1 MSFFP
6 TEKTKVEKESI
17 YFNIYNL
24 KTKIWH
30 IFIKRK
36 KCVTTEDSTKVE
48 KRLAIE
54 IYKRIRFQMLRKC

>member
-6 TEKTKVEKESI
+6 TEKTKAKEESI

-30 IFIKRK
+30 IFIKRRK
-36 KCVTTEDSTKVE
+36 FVTTGDSTKVV
-48 KRLAIE
+48 KKAHN
-54 IYKRIRFQMLRKC
+54 